1 MPRTGVTREQVF
13 AVADRLADQGIAPTV
28 AIVRSD
34 LGKGSFTTIN
44 QHLGEWKALK
54 WQVEGP
60 AASLPASVEAKARE
74 SLAVLWE
81 FAARESRQ
89 MVERIREAALRDVG
103 ELQEAL
109 EEAQRQCAELGAE
122 RRELHKHLGQ
132 AHETI
137 TALSHEIARLT
148 ASLGASAARLEE
160 LEARLAVILRDRPGQ
175 PPR

>member
-54 WQVEGP
+54 WKVEGLTAALPP
-60 AASLPASVEAKARE
+60 AVETKARE

-81 FAARESRQ
+81 FAAREAGQ
-89 MVERIREAALRDVG
+89 TIERIREAALRDVS
-103 ELQEAL
+103 EMQEAL
-109 EEAQRQCAELGAE
+109 EEAQRQCAALGTE
-122 RRELHKHLGQ
+122 RRELHKHLGK
-132 AHETI
+132 AHQTI
-137 TALSHEIARLT
+137 AVLTAEIARLGE
-148 ASLGASAARLEE
+148 SLAVSAARLED
-160 LEARLAVILRDRPGQ
+160 LETRLDTVLRERSIP
-175 PPR
+175 